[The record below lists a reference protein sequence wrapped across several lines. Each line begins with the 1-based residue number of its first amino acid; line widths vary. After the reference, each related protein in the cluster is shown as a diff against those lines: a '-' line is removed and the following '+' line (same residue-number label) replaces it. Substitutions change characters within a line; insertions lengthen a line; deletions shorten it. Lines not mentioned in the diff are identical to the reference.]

1 MAIQL
6 GTVAPIGFPDFA
18 SPQWLACLQQLGC
31 TVVQAYRNQEAPV
44 TVGQMRD
51 YIAAG
56 RMPCDSL
63 HGVFGEQFD
72 PSACDEEPRR
82 FAVDT
87 YRKEGELVL
96 QLGGSLVVVHCAT
109 IRRQS
114 VPSEERQLR
123 LRQLRK
129 SVAELGVFG
138 RQIGVTYAFENL
150 PGYHAIGYDVAELA
164 GLLGELGAPG
174 TGMCFDTGHAL
185 MVGDPAAAIRAA
197 GRQVLYV
204 HFSDNSGKADEHLMP
219 TYGSLDCPA
228 VADALHDIGYH
239 GTVML
244 EVFHPLDRLQQMIDE
259 GCGERLAAFLK
270 RANGRGPA
278 AADRL

>member
-1 MAIQL
+1 MSIQL

-18 SPQWLACLQQLGC
+18 SPRWLACFQKLGC
-31 TVVQAYRNQEAPV
+31 TVVQAYRNQAAPI
-44 TVGQMRD
+44 TIAQMRD

-56 RMPCDSL
+56 LMPCDSL

-72 PSACDEEPRR
+72 PSACDEASRR
-82 FAVDT
+82 FAVDS

-96 QLGGSLVVVHCAT
+96 QLGGNLVVVHCAT
-109 IRRQS
+109 IRRQP
-114 VPSEERQLR
+114 VPSDERQLR
-123 LRQLRK
+123 LGQLRK
-129 SVAELGVFG
+129 SVAELGGFG

-164 GLLGELGAPG
+164 GLLGELGAAG

-197 GRQVLYV
+197 GRQILYV
-204 HFSDNSGKADEHLMP
+204 HFCDNSGKADEHIMP
-219 TYGSLDCPA
+219 TYGSLNCQA
-228 VADALHDIGYH
+228 VADALHDIGYR

-244 EVFHPLDRLQQMIDE
+244 EVFHPLDRLLQMIDE
-259 GCGERLAAFLK
+259 GCGERLAAILS
-270 RANGRGPA
+270 RANGRGPD

>member
-1 MAIQL
+1 MSIQL

-18 SPQWLACLQQLGC
+18 SPQWLACFQKLGC
-31 TVVQAYRNQEAPV
+31 TVVQAYRNQEARV
-44 TVGQMRD
+44 TIDQMHD

-56 RMPCDSL
+56 GLPCDSL

-72 PSACDEEPRR
+72 PSACEEAPRR
-82 FAVDT
+82 FAMDS

-96 QLGGSLVVVHCAT
+96 RLGGSLVVVHCAT
-109 IRRQS
+109 IRQQP
-114 VPSEERQLR
+114 VPHEEHQLR

-129 SVAELGVFG
+129 SVSELGAFG

-185 MVGDPAAAIRAA
+185 MVGDPAAAARAA
-197 GRQVLYV
+197 GRQILYV

-219 TYGSLDCPA
+219 TYGSLNCFA

-244 EVFHPLDRLQQMIDE
+244 EVFHPLDRLKQMIDE
-259 GCGERLAAFLK
+259 GCGERLAAILS
-270 RANGRGPA
+270 RANGRGPGP
-278 AADRL
+278 ADRL